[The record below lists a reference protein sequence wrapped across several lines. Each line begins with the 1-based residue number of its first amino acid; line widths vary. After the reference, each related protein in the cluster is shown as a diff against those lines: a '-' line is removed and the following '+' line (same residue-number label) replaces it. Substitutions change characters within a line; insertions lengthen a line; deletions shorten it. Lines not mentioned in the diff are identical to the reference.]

1 MSGVRPGSD
10 QGQTGVRP
18 GSDRGQTG
26 VRPLAAFVWALVAL
40 LTLATSAP
48 SAGPFRTLGPSD
60 PADQSG
66 PSRIIS
72 LVPAVTEML
81 FAIGAGDQIVGVSSY
96 EIYPPEAKKRPS
108 MGALFDPDVERIL
121 AAKSD
126 LVIVYGSQTE
136 LMSRLQRAS
145 VPMFRYEHAG
155 LADITS
161 TIRALGDRVG
171 RGARAREVAASIE
184 RDLNAIRQSVAGK
197 PRPKTALLFGRE
209 PGALRNMYASG
220 GVGFMHDMLEL
231 VGGIDAFADVK
242 RQNLQATTEIL
253 LARAPEVIIEVHPA
267 EGWTPERIVTERA
280 VWKGLPS
287 LPAVRTGR
295 IHILTDDRL
304 IVPGPRVAE
313 GAKLLASVLHA
324 AGR

>member
-1 MSGVRPGSD
+1 V
-10 QGQTGVRP
+10 
-18 GSDRGQTG
+18 
-26 VRPLAAFVWALVAL
+26 
-40 LTLATSAP
+40 
-48 SAGPFRTLGPSD
+48 
-60 PADQSG
+60 
-66 PSRIIS
+66 IS

-81 FAIGAGDQIVGVSSY
+81 FAIGAGDQVVGVSSY

-108 MGALFDPDVERIL
+108 MGALFDPDIERIL

-171 RGARAREVAASIE
+171 RGARAREVVAAIE
-184 RDLNAIRQSVAGK
+184 RDLDAIRKSVAGK

-220 GVGFMHDMLEL
+220 GIGFMHDMLEL
-231 VGGIDAFADVK
+231 AGGIDAFADVK

-253 LARAPEVIIEVHPA
+253 LARAPEVVIEVRPA

-295 IHILTDDRL
+295 INIITDDRL

-313 GAKLLASVLHA
+313 GARLLAAAVHA
-324 AGR
+324 K

>member
-1 MSGVRPGSD
+1 
-10 QGQTGVRP
+10 
-18 GSDRGQTG
+18 
-26 VRPLAAFVWALVAL
+26 
-40 LTLATSAP
+40 
-48 SAGPFRTLGPSD
+48 
-60 PADQSG
+60 
-66 PSRIIS
+66 
-72 LVPAVTEML
+72 ML
-81 FAIGAGDQIVGVSSY
+81 FAIGAGDQVVGVSSY

-121 AAKSD
+121 ATKSD

-145 VPMFRYEHAG
+145 VPMFKYEHAG

-161 TIRALGDRVG
+161 TIRALGERVG
-171 RGARAREVAASIE
+171 RGARAREVAAAIE
-184 RDLNAIRQSVAGK
+184 RDLDAIRRSSAGK

-209 PGALRNMYASG
+209 PGALRNIYASG

-231 VGGIDAFADVK
+231 AGGADAFADVK
-242 RQNLQATTEIL
+242 RQNLQASTEIL
-253 LARAPEVIIEVHPA
+253 LTRAPEVIVEVHPA
-267 EGWTPERIVTERA
+267 EGWTAERIVKERA
-280 VWKGLPS
+280 VWNGLPA

-313 GAKLLASVLHA
+313 GARLLSSVLHA
-324 AGR
+324 PGR